1 MLKQHAYCTT
11 TTYRSLCTCFNCKLR
26 IPFAHRTRSLI
37 RSSTNWR
44 PSPSFSRLH
53 CYPTH
58 AECYYTPD
66 SQGLGKWIPSFPY
79 DFGTVSSLHSTW
91 VACGRMSQKVLCKS
105 TLCFSTSSDQVCSQT
120 ISEFDV
126 IITFRAG
133 SVPSR
138 LQLLLLDFAIILL
151 NMLLSTIA
159 YEISLQSHMPANTPD
174 PLLPISPLSPSPS
187 ELQSEYPP
195 KPHQSVVQ
203 SQYVLDLRLRPIYE
217 RLTNPTPTPPERRN
231 EDLLPL
237 PNTTGW
243 QLPGSIRMLVR
254 AGERAR
260 LRTETPAQRVEVRD
274 DGRTVPGGLDT
285 EGRG

>member
-1 MLKQHAYCTT
+1 MDSELSLRFWYCLIIIFNVGSVWSHATEGAVQGHSML
-11 TTYRSLCTCFNCKLR
+11 L
-26 IPFAHRTRSLI
+26 
-37 RSSTNWR
+37 
-44 PSPSFSRLH
+44 
-53 CYPTH
+53 
-58 AECYYTPD
+58 
-66 SQGLGKWIPSFPY
+66 
-79 DFGTVSSLHSTW
+79 DFIGP
-91 VACGRMSQKVLCKS
+91 
-105 TLCFSTSSDQVCSQT
+105 
-120 ISEFDV
+120 
-126 IITFRAG
+126 G

-159 YEISLQSHMPANTPD
+159 YETSLQSHMPANTPD

-195 KPHQSVVQ
+195 KPHQSMVQ

-217 RLTNPTPTPPERRN
+217 RLKNPTPTPPERRN

-243 QLPGSIRMLVR
+243 QLPGTIRMLVR

-260 LRTETPAQRVEVRD
+260 LRTEPPAQRADVRD